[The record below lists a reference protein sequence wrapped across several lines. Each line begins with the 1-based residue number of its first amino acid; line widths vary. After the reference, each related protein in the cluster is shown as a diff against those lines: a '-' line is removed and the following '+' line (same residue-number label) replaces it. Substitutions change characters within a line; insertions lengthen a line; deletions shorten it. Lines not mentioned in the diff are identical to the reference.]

1 MFTYQPWSQPFLV
14 SIQFQLCF
22 LTYFNVLRHVM
33 ETTCFLNKIENVFLF
48 PVQVL
53 SIIYIKYSH
62 NISARIFN
70 SQSSPLKLKK
80 KINKT
85 PTDFTFK
92 TEAFSPML
100 ISIHNSRNILLTT
113 FQVVT

>member
-1 MFTYQPWSQPFLV
+1 
-14 SIQFQLCF
+14 
-22 LTYFNVLRHVM
+22 M

-70 SQSSPLKLKK
+70 SQSSPLKFKKK

>member
-1 MFTYQPWSQPFLV
+1 
-14 SIQFQLCF
+14 
-22 LTYFNVLRHVM
+22 M

-80 KINKT
+80 KNQQNPNWFYIQNWSI
-85 PTDFTFK
+85 
-92 TEAFSPML
+92 FSYVNL
-100 ISIHNSRNILLTT
+100 NS
-113 FQVVT
+113 